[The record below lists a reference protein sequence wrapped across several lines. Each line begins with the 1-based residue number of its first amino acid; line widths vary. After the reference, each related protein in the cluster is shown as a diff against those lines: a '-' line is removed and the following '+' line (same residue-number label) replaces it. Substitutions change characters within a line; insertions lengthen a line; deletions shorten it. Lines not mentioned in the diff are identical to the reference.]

1 MMKRLRQ
8 NLRSRRGGKPA
19 KRTKRPK
26 WKRRALWL
34 VLVASAL
41 FLIILPP
48 QLKIWKLQGEL
59 REYQRQERAL
69 RQQRQEILDKIRYY
83 SSDAYIEEAARREL
97 GLVKPGEVLLQPAVP
112 GYVQEPPQNERQIRD

>member
-1 MMKRLRQ
+1 M
-8 NLRSRRGGKPA
+8 
-19 KRTKRPK
+19 
-26 WKRRALWL
+26 

>member
-1 MMKRLRQ
+1 MRRLNHKLRRRSVGNSVKR
-8 NLRSRRGGKPA
+8 SKG
-19 KRTKRPK
+19 PK
-26 WKRRALWL
+26 WKRRAVWW
-34 VLVASAL
+34 VLAASAL

>member
-1 MMKRLRQ
+1 MRRRSVGNSVKR
-8 NLRSRRGGKPA
+8 NKG
-19 KRTKRPK
+19 PK
-26 WKRRALWL
+26 WKRRAVWW
-34 VLVASAL
+34 VLAASAL

-59 REYQRQERAL
+59 REYQRQEQAL

-83 SSDAYIEEAARREL
+83 SSDAYVEEAARREL
-97 GLVKPGEVLLQPAVP
+97 GLVKPGEVPLQPAVP